1 VRANEWPAIQPEP
14 RCEMKFDKRLER
26 LERKVPDPGCPKCRD
41 RRGRL
46 VFVECRRQRDGS
58 VKSLSPMPAVCDSCG
73 VLPELVTH
81 VVHPNS
87 EPRPP
92 HAEQIPSRA
101 TWAGLLPEEVN
112 P

>member
-1 VRANEWPAIQPEP
+1 
-14 RCEMKFDKRLER
+14 MKFNKRLER
-26 LERKVPDPGCPKCRD
+26 LERKVPDPGCRKCRD

-58 VKSLSPMPAVCDSCG
+58 VKAMNPMPCACEGCG
-73 VLPELVTH
+73 RLPEFVTQ
-81 VVHPNS
+81 VVHPFS

-101 TWAGLLPEEVN
+101 AWAGLLPAEG
-112 P
+112 PGSKR